1 MKITDKKNKMDTWQI
16 FDKYLS
22 GIVYPY
28 KMTIRKD
35 VEGDYL
41 YNEIKDVVKR
51 HFTKSFKIEHIK
63 RGVYYIAINRDT
75 NFSMAN
81 MVYNCIK

>member
-1 MKITDKKNKMDTWQI
+1 MATIKMDIWRI

-22 GIVYPY
+22 NINYPY

-41 YNEIKDVVKR
+41 YNEIRDIVKR
-51 HFTKSFKIEHIK
+51 HFPKSFHVEQIK
-63 RGVYYIAINRDT
+63 RGVYYIVQNRHID
-75 NFSMAN
+75 FSMAN
-81 MVYNCIK
+81 IIYNCVK

>member
-1 MKITDKKNKMDTWQI
+1 MVNLKNMDIWQI

-41 YNEIKDVVKR
+41 YKEIRDVVKR
-51 HFTKSFKIEHIK
+51 HFPKSFHIEQVK
-63 RGVYYIAINRDT
+63 RGVYYIVVNRHIG
-75 NFSMAN
+75 FSMAN
-81 MVYNCIK
+81 TVYNCIK